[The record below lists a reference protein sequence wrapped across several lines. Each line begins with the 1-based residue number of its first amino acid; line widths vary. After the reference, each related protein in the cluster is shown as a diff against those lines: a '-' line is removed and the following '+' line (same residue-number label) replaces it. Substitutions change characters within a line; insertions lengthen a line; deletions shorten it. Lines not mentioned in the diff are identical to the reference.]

1 MIILKKTKMFKKNYE
16 FKKVLDHGKYY
27 CGSQIEAF
35 VIKNDLQI
43 NMLGIAVSKKIGKSV
58 SRNRIK
64 RLIRESYR
72 LLENDLKTGYSIVIL
87 WKKSKDPEKANIEN
101 ISEDIKNIFEK
112 L

>member
-1 MIILKKTKMFKKNYE
+1 MLKKNYE
-16 FKKVLDHGKYY
+16 FKKVLNYGQYYSGK
-27 CGSQIEAF
+27 QIEMF
-35 VIKNDLQI
+35 VMKNNTEN

-58 SRNRIK
+58 SRNRLK

-72 LLENDLKTGYSIVIL
+72 LLENNLKTGYSIVIL
-87 WKKSKDPEKANIEN
+87 WKKKEDPEKANVEI

>member
-1 MIILKKTKMFKKNYE
+1 MLKKNYE
-16 FKKVLDHGKYY
+16 FKKVLTCGKYY
-27 CGSQIEAF
+27 SGRQVEAF
-35 VIKNDLQI
+35 VIKNNLQV

-72 LLENDLKTGYSIVIL
+72 LLENNFKTGNSIVIL
-87 WKKSKDPEKANIEN
+87 WKKSIDTKKANIN
-101 ISEDIKNIFEK
+101 VISEDIKSIFEK